1 MQGLML
7 GDVSANV
14 RSVTVANS
22 LVINGAH
29 NGLIGHP
36 DQTQNNW
43 TIDHVTVFMNT
54 QQDALS
60 WVGND
65 SRVTTSI
72 FYGGG
77 FYLPR
82 GLAVSKGNC
91 LWRTT
96 GDSHPIKG
104 QVVDPLF
111 KTDVGR
117 FGPSPSLN
125 TQARA
130 DFALQNSTPCP
141 GAGSSITSI
150 KELIATA
157 T

>member
-7 GDVSANV
+7 GDVGANV
-14 RSVTVANS
+14 RSVTVSNS
-22 LVINGAH
+22 LVINGSH

-36 DQTQNNW
+36 AQTQDNW
-43 TIDHVTVFMNT
+43 TVDQVTVFMNT
-54 QQDALS
+54 RQDALS

-65 SRVTTSI
+65 STVTTSI

-82 GLAVSKGNC
+82 GLAVSEGNC
-91 LWRTT
+91 LWRTS
-96 GDSHPIKG
+96 GDSGPIKG

-111 KTDVGR
+111 KTDVR
-117 FGPSPSLN
+117 SFGPSPSLN

-130 DFALQNSTPCP
+130 DFALQASTPCP

-150 KELIATA
+150 KELVATA